1 MPLYIYC
8 VYRGSLTF
16 HCQVSG
22 HMKTRVLEPLCQEV
36 EKDLRLSTH
45 LHLQLDDRNP
55 FKVCVCASG
64 DTSCTSLHTHT
75 HIHTHTHTH
84 THTHA
89 HARAHPPT
97 SHTLTHAHTQSH
109 SHNCIHTHMPMHV
122 HPLTHTHTHTHTQ
135 VGLHDLKHFI
145 EVKPIRFFDRHID
158 IRGTIDMY
166 MYKYMCM
173 HVYTLWSIMYY
184 DMVMSV

>member
-64 DTSCTSLHTHT
+64 DTSCTSLHTP
-75 HIHTHTHTH
+75 THTHTH
-84 THTHA
+84 THT

-97 SHTLTHAHTQSH
+97 SHTLTHAHTHSH

-122 HPLTHTHTHTHTQ
+122 HPPTHTHTHTHRLAYMISSTS
-135 VGLHDLKHFI
+135 LKLSPSDSLTDI
-145 EVKPIRFFDRHID
+145 LISEVQY
-158 IRGTIDMY
+158 TCTYTCACMY
-166 MYKYMCM
+166 THCGALCTMIW
-173 HVYTLWSIMYY
+173 L
-184 DMVMSV
+184 